1 MLQCRESHLDHL
13 RDVDTRL
20 SANNRDLINANDNIP
35 HTLLYFTGFARELNV
50 SVDNIDCDQESSKP
64 Q

>member
-1 MLQCRESHLDHL
+1 M
-13 RDVDTRL
+13 
-20 SANNRDLINANDNIP
+20 ANNRDLINANDNIL